1 MKRIVAVIWA
11 IIALF
16 GAVAYA
22 DGYFIL
28 CKPGS
33 VVNAR
38 YYPSTRSEVVG
49 RYDCGD
55 YVETD
60 GIRKA
65 GFVHI
70 VGCSLEV
77 SEAWISE
84 RYLVEDEPTIYEIRV
99 IIIGGGRVAARR
111 WIDGE
116 RIRWLRPGR
125 EVTVYAWS
133 NEWAIT
139 NKGYVRSE
147 FSGVN

>member
-60 GIRKA
+60 GIRKNGFIHVGGFEGGGWVAA
-65 GFVHI
+65 GFVTEYPVEI
-70 VGCSLEV
+70 V
-77 SEAWISE
+77 
-84 RYLVEDEPTIYEIRV
+84 TIQTEINAN
-99 IIIGGGRVAARR
+99 GRVACRR
-111 WIDGE
+111 SIKGT
-116 RIRWLRPGR
+116 RRKWL
-125 EVTVYAWS
+125 S
-133 NEWAIT
+133 NGQKVVIFAFADDWAIT
-139 NKGYVRSE
+139 NQGFIQTRYL
-147 FSGVN
+147 GVF